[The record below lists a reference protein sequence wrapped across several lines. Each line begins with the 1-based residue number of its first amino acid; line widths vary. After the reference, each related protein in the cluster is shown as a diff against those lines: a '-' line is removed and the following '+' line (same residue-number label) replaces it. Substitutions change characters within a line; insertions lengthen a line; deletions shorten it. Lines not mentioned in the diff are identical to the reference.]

1 MKNTIIRRILRMFF
15 HSDSAHDN
23 GKRFAAQDIFLSCSG
38 NGNAARGTG
47 CRSIK
52 WIDKMLTPV
61 KF

>member
-1 MKNTIIRRILRMFF
+1 MFF
-15 HSDSAHDN
+15 HSRSAHDN